1 MTGKPGNRSQSARPM
16 KRAITAIFFL
26 ALAACSPTPGSPA
39 LYKERVVQ
47 NAVTEARA
55 TLPIFFEAWQSGD
68 PAHSDFRVTVIMP
81 SSAYG
86 RDYEELSNLR
96 REFAGFI
103 GETSGGKE
111 VPFLTADI
119 ADWRFKEGERYR
131 GGFTRRAMFD
141 MTDADIGAIRGQ
153 FHEEPLP

>member
-1 MTGKPGNRSQSARPM
+1 MRHGLA
-16 KRAITAIFFL
+16 AFL
-26 ALAACSPTPGSPA
+26 MLTLAACSPTPGSPA
-39 LYKERVVQ
+39 TYEQPSVQ
-47 NAVTEARA
+47 AAVAEARA
-55 TLPIFFEAWQSGD
+55 TLSVFFGAWQSGNQ
-68 PAHSDFRVTVIMP
+68 AYTDFRVTIIMP

-86 RDYEELSNLR
+86 RDYQEVSNIR

-103 GETSGGKE
+103 GESTRGKD

-119 ADWRFKEGERYR
+119 ADWRFKDGERYR

-141 MTDADIGAIRGQ
+141 MTDAEIPALRAM